1 MAYHLMIF
9 KQSTAIE
16 PTIDLYLGSARTV
29 NLYWEAASIDIG
41 LPTISAIT
49 ERADS
54 EAGFCLSGTTLTA
67 FKVELELLYK
77 HWNTSHKGH
86 ELPPTHSELMHAVIL
101 ALDDESFDNA
111 TLTIA

>member
-16 PTIDLYLGSARTV
+16 PTISLYLGSAQTV
-29 NLYWEAASIDIG
+29 YLYWEAASFDIG
-41 LPTISAIT
+41 LPTISTIT

-54 EAGFCLSGTTLTA
+54 EAGFCLSGATLTA

-86 ELPPTHSELMHAVIL
+86 ELPPTHCQLMRAVIL

-111 TLTIA
+111 TLMIA